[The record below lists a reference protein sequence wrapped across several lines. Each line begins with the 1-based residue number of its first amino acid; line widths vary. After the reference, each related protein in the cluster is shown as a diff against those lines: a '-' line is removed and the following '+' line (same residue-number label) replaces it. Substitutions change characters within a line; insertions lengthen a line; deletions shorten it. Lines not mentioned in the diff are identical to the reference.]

1 MDLKIVS
8 GMRLS
13 MGLIFC
19 VDIFSSGL
27 EKGLGICH
35 SKSVGSLYACT
46 GGLLGTSFVLAV

>member
-13 MGLIFC
+13 MGLIFL
-19 VDIFSSGL
+19 SGHFFFWSG
-27 EKGLGICH
+27 KRSGICH